1 MSSMHSSEPVAF
13 PGRAISHIRSCER
26 CGIRYDWRRSTSASL
41 RMTYCGLLCE
51 RGALGYTI
59 EAFLKMDTR
68 RAA

>member
-1 MSSMHSSEPVAF
+1 
-13 PGRAISHIRSCER
+13 
-26 CGIRYDWRRSTSASL
+26 
-41 RMTYCGLLCE
+41 MTYCGLLCE